1 MKETIKDIIFKA
13 SALLLLAGAVLPLFI
28 TATWIPY
35 IFAIGAAGMS
45 VIRLIS
51 PYKGKNVRLRRLV
64 LIELF
69 GTLMLLFA
77 SYLMFKG
84 GTDWLVIFTI
94 SVALQVYT
102 AFLIPHVMTQEEK
115 ETDKKEKK

>member
-13 SALLLLAGAVLPLFI
+13 SALLLLAGAVLPLFM
-28 TATWIPY
+28 TAAWIPY

-102 AFLIPHVMTQEEK
+102 AFLIPHVMAQEEK

>member
-51 PYKGKNVRLRRLV
+51 PYKGK
-64 LIELF
+64 
-69 GTLMLLFA
+69 T
-77 SYLMFKG
+77 
-84 GTDWLVIFTI
+84 
-94 SVALQVYT
+94 
-102 AFLIPHVMTQEEK
+102 
-115 ETDKKEKK
+115 

>member
-28 TATWIPY
+28 TATWTPY

-51 PYKGKNVRLRRLV
+51 P
-64 LIELF
+64 
-69 GTLMLLFA
+69 
-77 SYLMFKG
+77 
-84 GTDWLVIFTI
+84 
-94 SVALQVYT
+94 
-102 AFLIPHVMTQEEK
+102 
-115 ETDKKEKK
+115 